1 MSWTTWLIILV
12 ILQVI
17 HFLGTWKLYVRAGR
31 QAWEAAIPV
40 YSVAI
45 WLKIINRPMWWC
57 FIPFLPI
64 IGPILLGVL
73 WYDTPKSF
81 GKPQKD
87 SILAVVTLGFY
98 LFYLNYVDQSPYQRI
113 EDDERK
119 ETFVSAILYAV
130 VVATF
135 IHVFVIQ
142 PFIIPTGSMEKT
154 LLVGD
159 GLFVNKWTYGYR
171 VPQTPIGIPF
181 LQNYIPFT
189 GSKVPN
195 VGQATLWQKDKKPV
209 KNYVDAIRL
218 PYERIGQFK
227 DVKAND
233 IVVFN
238 YPTDSLNT
246 ATDRKDPYVKRCIGT
261 PGSTLE
267 IKKGVVYINGKEFQY
282 PKDAQICSSYY
293 IKTSSPFRK
302 QFLLETPYLITDP
315 QNFEQVR
322 GQNNLYKF
330 TSLTKQE
337 VEMFKKLPIV
347 VDIKENL
354 MPIEQTQQGH
364 FLGESFDIFPTGST
378 WNQDNYG
385 PLYIPKKGDEI
396 QLTSD
401 NYNQYKNLIT
411 KYEGNTLE
419 NKDGVFTINGKITN
433 TYKVKQDYYFMMG
446 DNRANSLDSRFFGY
460 VPFDHIIGSPV
471 LTWLSVDWK
480 KGFFSFRPDRMMTIP
495 NNGNPDKTSY
505 LWLVGLLIA
514 GYFGYSFVKNKKKK
528 EEE

>member
-1 MSWTTWLIILV
+1 MSWTTWFMIIV

-40 YSVAI
+40 YSIAI

-81 GKPQKD
+81 GKSQKE

-98 LFYLNYVDQSPYQRI
+98 LFYLNYADSSPYQKI
-113 EDDERK
+113 EDDDRK

-171 VPQTPIGIPF
+171 VPQTPVGIPF

-189 GSKVPN
+189 GNQKQYPN
-195 VGQATLWQKDKKPV
+195 GAIEWDMNNKPI
-209 KNYVDAIRL
+209 KNYIDGIRL
-218 PYERIGQFK
+218 PYERIAQFK

-238 YPTDSLNT
+238 YPADSLNT

-267 IKKGVVYINGKEFQY
+267 IKKGIVYIDGKEFQY
-282 PKDAQICSSYY
+282 PKDAQVCSSYVV
-293 IKTSSPFRK
+293 KTSSPFSE
-302 QFLLETPYLITDP
+302 QFLLETPYLVTDP
-315 QNFEQVR
+315 ANIVAYPDNTYLF
-322 GQNNLYKF
+322 K
-330 TSLTKQE
+330 SLTKEE
-337 VEMFKKLPIV
+337 VEMLKKLPIV
-347 VDIKENL
+347 QTIQENL
-354 MPIEQTQQGH
+354 MNESELQQG
-364 FLGESFDIFPTGST
+364 SPIFPKKAT

-396 QLTSD
+396 QLTAE
-401 NYNQYKNLIT
+401 NYNQYKDLIT
-411 KYEGNTLE
+411 KYEGNNLE
-419 NKDGVFTINGKITN
+419 NNNGAFIINGETTN

-446 DNRANSLDSRFFGY
+446 DNRHNSLDSRFFGY
-460 VPFDHIIGSPV
+460 VPSDHIIGSPV

-495 NNGNPDKTSY
+495 NNGDPNKTSY

-514 GYFGYSFVKNKKKK
+514 GYFGYSYIKDKKKK
-528 EEE
+528 EKE